1 MGKEWVLERDGEVL
15 EVLPA
20 WFFKIKLKDVDTLVR
35 CKKSWRMSQ
44 SNISIITWD
53 RVKLEINQYD
63 MSQWRIVF
71 RYNDYNK
78 TANPNIP
85 LPPHNP
91 NNIRPTH
98 HTYKK

>member
-20 WFFKIKLKDVDTLVR
+20 WFFKVKLKDVDTLVR

-71 RYNDYNK
+71 RYNDYKVWHIN
-78 TANPNIP
+78 T
-85 LPPHNP
+85 
-91 NNIRPTH
+91 PTINSH
-98 HTYKK
+98 PWTHYVKK

>member
-20 WFFKIKLKDVDTLVR
+20 GFFKVKLKDVDTLVR

-44 SNISIITWD
+44 SNISIIQWD

-63 MSQWRIVF
+63 MSQWRIIF
-71 RYNDYNK
+71 RYNDYKNLHTNTPT
-78 TANPNIP
+78 TATNPWTQPI
-85 LPPHNP
+85 
-91 NNIRPTH
+91 
-98 HTYKK
+98 KK

>member
-20 WFFKIKLKDVDTLVR
+20 GFFKVRLKDVDTLVR

-44 SNISIITWD
+44 SNISIIQWD

-71 RYNDYNK
+71 RYNDYK
-78 TANPNIP
+78 MVATPPAETPTQPTNI
-85 LPPHNP
+85 
-91 NNIRPTH
+91 
-98 HTYKK
+98 

>member
-1 MGKEWVLERDGEVL
+1 MGKEWVLERDWEVL

-20 WFFKIKLKDVDTLVR
+20 GFFKVKLKDVDTLVR

-44 SNISIITWD
+44 SNISIIPWD

-71 RYNDYNK
+71 RYNDYK
-78 TANPNIP
+78 LTHTTTNPTIWTQP
-85 LPPHNP
+85 
-91 NNIRPTH
+91 I
-98 HTYKK
+98 KK